1 MVDGSDKLSSDKEDA
16 LDSKNF
22 KKLVHSASISG
33 AEKLASGVL
42 GSVVPAFDTGYEFLD
57 QILEQG
63 KEVAS
68 DTILGLTSEKLKKG
82 NWATN
87 QIIPRMLI
95 SFVFKN
101 ISPNDD
107 VVKEILSA
115 TKGSVNQA
123 MKYSTRERDAVKS
136 FMEGTKQALSKV
148 EVKDTKSL
156 EELKK
161 LSNEDPKEFLKIMT
175 SALQQVVDEKNREM
189 D

>member
-1 MVDGSDKLSSDKEDA
+1 M
-16 LDSKNF
+16 
-22 KKLVHSASISG
+22 
-33 AEKLASGVL
+33 
-42 GSVVPAFDTGYEFLD
+42 
-57 QILEQG
+57 
-63 KEVAS
+63 
-68 DTILGLTSEKLKKG
+68 KKG

-107 VVKEILSA
+107 VIKEILSA

-161 LSNEDPKEFLKIMT
+161 LSNENPEEFLKIMT